1 VEVTKLSVVVPF
13 FNVGRYLEECLDS
26 LARQTLTEVEV
37 IMVDDGST
45 DDSALLAKAYADRD
59 PRFKLVQQ
67 QNQGLGPARNSGV
80 RVASGEYLVFADSDD
95 VIPPHAYELMVGSLE
110 RSGSDFASG
119 NVLRLEQGIT
129 TQSWLHREL
138 KTPALRTH
146 VTRDPRLLRDRT
158 AWNKVFRRSFWDAHD
173 FRFPKGWYEDSPVT
187 VPAHVLATAVDVI
200 DEPVYLWRRRE
211 DSISEGRADAD
222 NLDARITVMRGV
234 RDFLVEQC
242 PELIDAYDSVVL
254 DIDLKI
260 LARALPSVPEDKQDT
275 LLEHAAQLIG
285 SMSPALVAGRPAP
298 ERLGL
303 RLLAERRPDEL
314 HEVLNDLYVGGGLKV
329 VRRGERWYADYP
341 FLDEDL
347 DLTGELKPVAR
358 IDEAEWIGGASGTA
372 VPGRPALRIKGRAYF
387 AGLPVDGQKV
397 QVWLRAPGR
406 LGPAVRAMVKIQR
419 RGTEFTAV
427 IPARR
432 LRLLHKV
439 RPGSWKLIARVSA
452 DGLARKHP
460 FGVAP
465 GVLAPLPDE
474 RELTTKV
481 RARLIGSENRFMIR
495 LGGPV
500 ETVVAAERGGSGWQS
515 VMEEEL
521 LRTGV
526 DPEQGAYRSG
536 RDWLAGR

>member
-1 VEVTKLSVVVPF
+1 MPKLSVVVPF
-13 FNVGRYLEECLDS
+13 FNVGRYLEECLES
-26 LARQTLTEVEV
+26 LARQTFADLEV

-67 QNQGLGPARNSGV
+67 ANQGLGPARNTGV
-80 RVASGEYLVFADSDD
+80 RESSGEYLVFADSDD
-95 VIPPHAYELMVGSLE
+95 VIPVHAYESMVGSLE
-110 RSGSDFASG
+110 RSGSDFVSG

-129 TQSWLHREL
+129 TQSWLHRNIA
-138 KTPALRTH
+138 KNPAHRTH
-146 VTRDPRLLRDRT
+146 VTRDPHLLRDRT
-158 AWNKVFRRSFWDAHD
+158 AWNKVFRRSFWDQHD

-187 VPAHVLATAVDVI
+187 VPAHALATAVDVL

-234 RDFLVEQC
+234 RDFLVERC
-242 PELIDAYDSVVL
+242 PELVDAYDSVVL
-254 DIDLKI
+254 DIDLRI
-260 LARALPSVPEDKQDT
+260 LTKALPAVAKDKQGP

-285 SMSPALVAGRPAP
+285 SMSPAVIADRPPA

-303 RLLAERRPDEL
+303 RLLAERRTDQL
-314 HEVLNDLYVGGGLKV
+314 HEVLNDQYIGGGLKV
-329 VRRGERWYADYP
+329 VKRGERWYADYS
-341 FLDEDL
+341 FLDEPL
-347 DLTGELKPVAR
+347 DMTGELKPVAK
-358 IDEAEWIGGASGTA
+358 IDEIEWIGGSSGTG
-372 VPGRPALRIKGRAYF
+372 VPGRLALRIKGRAYF
-387 AGLPVDGQKV
+387 AGVPLEGQKV

-406 LGPAVRAMVKIQR
+406 LGPAVRAMIKIQR
-419 RGTEFTAV
+419 RGNEFTAV

-439 RPGSWKLIARVSA
+439 KPGSWKLIARVSA
-452 DGLARKHP
+452 QGGLNRKHP
-460 FGVAP
+460 FGIAP
-465 GVLAPLPDE
+465 EVLVPLPEE
-474 RELTTKV
+474 RELSTKL
-481 RARLIGSENRFMIR
+481 RARLIGSDSRFLIR

-500 ETVVAAERGGSGWQS
+500 EGVGDLEFGGAGWQS

-526 DPEQGAYRSG
+526 DPQQGAYRAG
-536 RDWLAGR
+536 RNWLAGR